1 MEKLGYRENYER
13 LLNLFPDRAS
23 ISSSEAA
30 SVLGCCSKTVLAAIK
45 RTRNPIPATKVSA
58 KKYIISITD
67 LARWLSAEKR
77 C

>member
-30 SVLGCCSKTVLAAIK
+30 SVLGCCSKTVLSAIK
-45 RTRNPIPATKVSA
+45 ITRKPIPAVKVSS
-58 KKYIISITD
+58 KKYLISITD
-67 LARWLSAEKR
+67 LARWLSSER
-77 C
+77 R